1 MGQKMSD
8 ECGCQ
13 VFEGMCGPKDP
24 DSDQQAQVSAS
35 YQNSAMSERGSPA
48 NPGKYSSVASYEQ
61 TPERQSQGQ
70 SGAPEE
76 AFAPPPADIGSPIAA
91 PPPMNSESPSR
102 GPSTTRREVSVD
114 DILSN
119 LEGSEEV
126 LYGDAFSSFPGGTT
140 NYVTL
145 DCLPMRDF
153 LVTNSCISMD
163 DVDIELLKVASTDDG
178 LSRDG
183 FLHLLREFSV
193 SESDSLGQFMG
204 LSSNG
209 ESLAAEECR
218 SGLLLFCQQKLST
231 NFSEDRWECVFN
243 AILWDAGLV
252 VDMEKWCLYCKT
264 TARMVRLIRYAQL

>member
-13 VFEGMCGPKDP
+13 VFESMCGPQDP
-24 DSDQQAQVSAS
+24 AAEQAGTVQTGYPNPSI
-35 YQNSAMSERGSPA
+35 SERGTAGYTTTATSEESSPQRPQQGNYGA
-48 NPGKYSSVASYEQ
+48 EEQ
-61 TPERQSQGQ
+61 
-70 SGAPEE
+70 AP
-76 AFAPPPADIGSPIAA
+76 FFGAPPPDDASSPIAA
-91 PPPMNSESPSR
+91 PPPMNSETPSR
-102 GPSTTRREVSVD
+102 GAAARREVSVD

-126 LYGDAFSSFPGGTT
+126 LYGDAFSSFPGGAT
-140 NYVTL
+140 NFVTL
-145 DCLPMRDF
+145 DCMPMRDF

-163 DVDIELLKVASTDDG
+163 DVDMELLKVASTDDG

-183 FLHLLREFSV
+183 FLHLLREFAV
-193 SESDSLGQFMG
+193 SDSDSLGQFMG

-231 NFSEDRWECVFN
+231 NFSDDRWDCIFN
-243 AILWDAGLV
+243 AILWDAGIT
-252 VDMEKWCLYCKT
+252 VDMEKWCIYCKT
-264 TARMVRLIRYAQL
+264 TARMVRLLRYAQL

>member
-13 VFEGMCGPKDP
+13 VLLSMCGPQDP
-24 DSDQQAQVSAS
+24 AAEQQAQISTAYPNPS
-35 YQNSAMSERGSPA
+35 ISERGSYDESIQRPQA
-48 NPGKYSSVASYEQ
+48 QYAEEQ
-61 TPERQSQGQ
+61 QAFYDAP
-70 SGAPEE
+70 APELIDTGV
-76 AFAPPPADIGSPIAA
+76 APPP
-91 PPPMNSESPSR
+91 ETPSR
-102 GPSTTRREVSVD
+102 GAAGREVSAD

-126 LYGDAFSSFPGGTT
+126 LYGDAFSSFPGGATSF
-140 NYVTL
+140 VTL

-163 DVDIELLKVASTDDG
+163 DLDLELLKVAQTDDG

-183 FLHLLREFSV
+183 FLQLLREFAV
-193 SESDSLGQFMG
+193 SDSDSLGQFMG

-231 NFSEDRWECVFN
+231 NFSDDRWECVFN
-243 AILWDAGLV
+243 AVLWDAGIT
-252 VDMEKWCLYCKT
+252 VDMEKWCIYCKT
-264 TARMVRLIRYAQL
+264 TARMVRLLRYAQL

>member
-13 VFEGMCGPKDP
+13 VFESMCGPQDP
-24 DSDQQAQVSAS
+24 AAEQAGTVQTGYPNPSI
-35 YQNSAMSERGSPA
+35 SERGTAGYTTTATSEESSPQRPQQGNYGA
-48 NPGKYSSVASYEQ
+48 EEQ
-61 TPERQSQGQ
+61 
-70 SGAPEE
+70 AP
-76 AFAPPPADIGSPIAA
+76 FFGAPPPDDASSPIAA
-91 PPPMNSESPSR
+91 PPPMNSETPSR
-102 GPSTTRREVSVD
+102 GAAGREVSAD

-126 LYGDAFSSFPGGTT
+126 LYGDAFSSFPGGATSF
-140 NYVTL
+140 VTL

-163 DVDIELLKVASTDDG
+163 DLDLELLKVAQTDDG

-183 FLHLLREFSV
+183 FLQLLREFAV
-193 SESDSLGQFMG
+193 SDSDSLGQFMG

-209 ESLAAEECR
+209 ESLAADECR

-231 NFSEDRWECVFN
+231 NFSDDRWDCIFN
-243 AILWDAGLV
+243 AILWDAGIT
-252 VDMEKWCLYCKT
+252 VDMEKWCIYCKT
-264 TARMVRLIRYAQL
+264 TARMVRLLRYAQL